1 MQVCAKRGLCRG
13 CERSRCEAGAA
24 NQLLGTKRGASVA
37 YLALATMAD
46 ESGDGGGSSMAT
58 LLRDKLVGSDL
69 EPLHVELTE

>member
-1 MQVCAKRGLCRG
+1 MGELVPNAG

-24 NQLLGTKRGASVA
+24 KLLQLLGTKRGASVA
-37 YLALATMAD
+37 YLALVTMAD
-46 ESGDGGGSSMAT
+46 ESGDGGGSSMAS

>member
-1 MQVCAKRGLCRG
+1 MDLCVN
-13 CERSRCEAGAA
+13 AGAA
-24 NQLLGTKRGASVA
+24 KLLQLLGTKRGASVA

-58 LLRDKLVGSDL
+58 LLRDKLIGSDL